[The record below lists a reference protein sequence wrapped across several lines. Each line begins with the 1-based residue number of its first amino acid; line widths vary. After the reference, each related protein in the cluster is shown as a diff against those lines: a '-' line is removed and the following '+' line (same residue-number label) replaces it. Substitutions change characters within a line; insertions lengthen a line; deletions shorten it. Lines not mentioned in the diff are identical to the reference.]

1 MARKNGLV
9 DSSSLLNNNH
19 NSGGLSHSR
28 GVGVSWGTEFRFLI
42 FQPILE
48 KLEEAA
54 VFVSY
59 SEEKYIYA
67 IEKNALKV

>member
-19 NSGGLSHSR
+19 NSGRLSHSR
-28 GVGVSWGTEFRFLI
+28 VTWGAKFRFFGI
-42 FQPILE
+42 FNQFWGV
-48 KLEEAA
+48 LEEAA

-67 IEKNALKV
+67 I